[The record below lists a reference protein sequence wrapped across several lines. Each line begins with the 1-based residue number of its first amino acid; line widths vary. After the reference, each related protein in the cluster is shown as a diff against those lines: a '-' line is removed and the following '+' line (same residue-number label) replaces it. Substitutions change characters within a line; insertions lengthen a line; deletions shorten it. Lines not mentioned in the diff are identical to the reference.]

1 MKRVFLIVLD
11 SFGIGEEPDADLF
24 GDLGTNTIKSC
35 ATSSFFD
42 MPNMAKLGLFNIDG
56 VDVPFTS
63 KNINALKGEEKALY
77 EKIKEDVANNKHE
90 AMIARMR
97 EKSMGKDTTI
107 GHWEIAGMVSDKPM
121 PTYPDGF
128 PKEVID
134 EFEKRT
140 GRKAIVNATYSGTK
154 VINDYGDEHVK
165 TGALIV
171 YTSADSVFQ
180 IAAHE
185 EVVPLE
191 QLYEYCR
198 IAREILQGEHGV
210 GRVIARPFLGES
222 NNYYR
227 TPHRHD
233 FSLVPPRPTMLSI
246 LKDAGKDVLS
256 IGKIY
261 DIFAGSG
268 ITDYVY
274 TESNEDG
281 IEKTLKWMERDFN
294 GICFTNLVD
303 FDMLY
308 GHRRDIDGYAKAL
321 AYFDQRLPE
330 LLSKL
335 NDDDCLMI
343 TADHGCDPGYT
354 KTTDHTREY
363 IPFICFGKNVT
374 ANNLGTRNT
383 FSDIGATVLD
393 MLSVEGKLDGTSMLN

>member
-11 SFGIGEEPDADLF
+11 SFGIGEEPDADQF
-24 GDLGTNTIKSC
+24 GDVGSNTIKTCSQ
-35 ATSSFFD
+35 SSFFD

-56 VDVPFTS
+56 VDCDFTNKDIDS
-63 KNINALKGEEKALY
+63 LNDEDKKNY
-77 EKIKEDVANNKHE
+77 SDIKEKVSSSSFDAL
-90 AMIARMR
+90 IARMR

-107 GHWEIAGMVSDKPM
+107 GHWEIAGMVSPKPM
-121 PTYPDGF
+121 PTYPNGF
-128 PKEVID
+128 PKEVIE

-140 GRKAIVNATYSGTK
+140 GRKVIVNATYSGTK
-154 VINDYGDEHVK
+154 VIADYGDEHVK

-185 EVVPLE
+185 EVVPLDN
-191 QLYEYCR
+191 LYEYCK

-222 NNYYR
+222 GNYYR

-233 FSLVPPRPTMLSI
+233 FSLIPPRDTMLNI
-246 LKDAGKDVLS
+246 LKEAGKDVLS

-281 IEKTLKWMERDFN
+281 INKTLKWMDRDFN
-294 GICFTNLVD
+294 GLSFTNLVD
-303 FDMLY
+303 FDMVY

-321 AYFDQRLPE
+321 SYFDERLPE

-335 NDDDCLMI
+335 SDDDCLMI
-343 TADHGCDPGYT
+343 TADHGCDPGFT

-363 IPFICFGKNVT
+363 IPFICFGKNIKPV
-374 ANNLGTRNT
+374 NMGTREA
-383 FSDIGATVLD
+383 FADIGSTVLK
-393 MLSVEGKLDGTSMLN
+393 LLEVNGSLDGVSMI